1 MKGKELMKRII
12 STIREYISE
21 ECIASII
28 KFCKFI
34 FIYTI
39 VFLIIMGS
47 FKYAIPFV
55 IALFIAV
62 LLKPVKKKI
71 LRINNKFSKVNIS
84 NSLVAL
90 ILTLTIV
97 ILAILSIAGILWII
111 ISQTE
116 KFLVYIT
123 NPDTLNEAISKT
135 EIWVSSILAQM
146 HQIDPEIME
155 KINSVIKEI
164 ITIGINAVNILGKKL
179 LAAAISIP
187 TAIISIFITLI
198 ATYFF
203 MKDIEVI
210 EEKVKKI
217 FSPKGLKYIKD
228 IKEKLNSVS
237 GGYVKAY
244 ALIMLSIAVLSYL
257 IFRIAKVQYALPIAI
272 ITAVLDLLPLIGA
285 GMVYGILIISMYL
298 AGNTLSAVILLI
310 GYIIVAIIRQLLE
323 QNLVA
328 SFIGIHP
335 LMMIIALFIALTPL
349 GFTGMFYFLGAIILY
364 DII

>member
-1 MKGKELMKRII
+1 MKKII
-12 STIREYISE
+12 SILNEYISE
-21 ECIASII
+21 ECIRVVI
-28 KFCKFI
+28 KLCKFLI
-34 FIYTI
+34 IYTI
-39 VFLIIMGS
+39 GFLILMGS
-47 FKYAIPFV
+47 FKYAVPFV

-62 LLKPVKKKI
+62 LLRPVKEKI
-71 LRINNKFSKVNIS
+71 LKINNNFKKARIT
-84 NSLVAL
+84 NSFAAM

-97 ILAILSIAGILWII
+97 ILSVLSLSGILWVIV
-111 ISQTE
+111 SQIE

-123 NPDTLNEAISKT
+123 NPDTLNEVIQKS
-135 EIWVSSILAQM
+135 EIWASSILSQM
-146 HQIDPEIME
+146 HQLDPEIME
-155 KINSVIKEI
+155 KINSIIKEI
-164 ITIGINAVNILGKKL
+164 VTLGTNAISILGKKL
-179 LAAAISIP
+179 LSAAVSIP

>member
-1 MKGKELMKRII
+1 
-12 STIREYISE
+12 
-21 ECIASII
+21 
-28 KFCKFI
+28 
-34 FIYTI
+34 
-39 VFLIIMGS
+39 MGS
-47 FKYAIPFV
+47 FKYAVPFV

-62 LLKPVKKKI
+62 LLRPVKEKI
-71 LRINNKFSKVNIS
+71 LKINNNFKKARIT
-84 NSLVAL
+84 NSFAAM

-97 ILAILSIAGILWII
+97 ILSVLSLSGILWVIV
-111 ISQTE
+111 SQIE

-123 NPDTLNEAISKT
+123 NPDILNEVIQKS
-135 EIWVSSILAQM
+135 EIWASSILSQM
-146 HQIDPEIME
+146 HQLDPEIME
-155 KINSVIKEI
+155 KINSIIKEI
-164 ITIGINAVNILGKKL
+164 VTLGTNAISILGKKL
-179 LAAAISIP
+179 LSAAVSIP

-198 ATYFF
+198 STYFF
-203 MKDIEVI
+203 IKDIEVI
-210 EEKVKKI
+210 EEKGKRI
-217 FSPKGLKYIKD
+217 FSPKGLRYIKD
-228 IKEKLNSVS
+228 IKGKLNSVS

-244 ALIMLSIAVLSYL
+244 ALIMLSIAALSYL
-257 IFRIAKVQYALPIAI
+257 IFNIAKIQYALPIAI

>member
-1 MKGKELMKRII
+1 MKKII
-12 STIREYISE
+12 SILNEYISE
-21 ECIASII
+21 ECIRAVI
-28 KFCKFI
+28 KLCKFLI
-34 FIYTI
+34 IYTI
-39 VFLIIMGS
+39 GFLILMGS
-47 FKYAIPFV
+47 FKYAVPFV

-62 LLKPVKKKI
+62 LLRPVKEKI
-71 LRINNKFSKVNIS
+71 LKINNNFKKARIT
-84 NSLVAL
+84 NSFAAM

-97 ILAILSIAGILWII
+97 ILSVLSLSGILWVIV
-111 ISQTE
+111 SQIE

-123 NPDTLNEAISKT
+123 NPDTLNEVIQKS
-135 EIWVSSILAQM
+135 EIWASSILSQM
-146 HQIDPEIME
+146 HQLDPEIME
-155 KINSVIKEI
+155 KINSIIKEI
-164 ITIGINAVNILGKKL
+164 VTLGTNAISILGKKL
-179 LAAAISIP
+179 LSAAVSIP

>member
-1 MKGKELMKRII
+1 MKKII
-12 STIREYISE
+12 SILNEYISE
-21 ECIASII
+21 ECIRVVI
-28 KFCKFI
+28 KLCKFLI
-34 FIYTI
+34 IYTI
-39 VFLIIMGS
+39 GFLILMGS
-47 FKYAIPFV
+47 FKYAVPFV

-62 LLKPVKKKI
+62 LLRPVKEKI
-71 LRINNKFSKVNIS
+71 LKINNNFKKARIT
-84 NSLVAL
+84 NSFAAM

-97 ILAILSIAGILWII
+97 ILSVLSLSGILWVIV
-111 ISQTE
+111 SQTE

-123 NPDTLNEAISKT
+123 NPDTLNEVIQKS
-135 EIWVSSILAQM
+135 EIWASSILSQM
-146 HQIDPEIME
+146 HQLDPEIME
-155 KINSVIKEI
+155 KINSIIKEI
-164 ITIGINAVNILGKKL
+164 VTLGTNAISILGKKL
-179 LAAAISIP
+179 LSAAVSIP